1 MWLKAARDEYDLP
14 VYSRIMEQ
22 YSKFTEDIRNG
33 RVVSA
38 YALDRHGV
46 VSAVSK
52 MAFGNQMGV
61 CLESSLDKDAILLL
75 HLAISSQRLKQT
87 RLKSLWENIL

>member
-1 MWLKAARDEYDLP
+1 MSMTFLFIAGLWNSIASLQKISE
-14 VYSRIMEQ
+14 MEEL
-22 YSKFTEDIRNG
+22 FP
-33 RVVSA
+33 A

-61 CLESSLDKDAILLL
+61 CLESSLDKDAIFCSC
-75 HLAISSQRLKQT
+75 IWRY
-87 RLKSLWENIL
+87 RRRG